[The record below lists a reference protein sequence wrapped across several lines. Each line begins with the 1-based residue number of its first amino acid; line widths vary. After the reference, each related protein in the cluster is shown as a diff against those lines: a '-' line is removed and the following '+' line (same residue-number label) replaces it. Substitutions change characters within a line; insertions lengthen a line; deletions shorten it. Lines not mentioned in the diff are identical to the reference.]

1 MKKIKVGDKIRVISK
16 ENEGWGYE
24 DLVGNEYIVDYIWTE
39 SNTGYECASLIGTP
53 YSPYLFNCELVN
65 KKQFTKSDLKSGD
78 IVELRNGNRY
88 ILIKDAKYNKY
99 KEPIDTFEGVDL
111 ISSIYLD
118 AYSDNLLYLQGDKSY
133 DIMKI
138 SDSFYIANIFRE
150 SPSKPLKT
158 PDWIWEREET
168 EEMTLEE
175 VCQELG
181 RNIKIV
187 KEH

>member
-1 MKKIKVGDKIRVISK
+1 MR
-16 ENEGWGYE
+16 
-24 DLVGNEYIVDYIWTE
+24 
-39 SNTGYECASLIGTP
+39 
-53 YSPYLFNCELVN
+53 
-65 KKQFTKSDLKSGD
+65 
-78 IVELRNGNRY
+78 
-88 ILIKDAKYNKY
+88 
-99 KEPIDTFEGVDL
+99 GVDL

>member
-39 SNTGYECASLIGTP
+39 SNTGYEYASLIGTP

-78 IVELRNGNRY
+78 MVELRNGEIY
-88 ILIKDAKYNKY
+88 IFIKDAKRNKHDNSRD
-99 KEPIDTFEGVDL
+99 IFMG
-111 ISSIYLD
+111 ISSYRCIPLSYYSNSLLD
-118 AYSDNLLYLQGDKSY
+118 LRGDKSY
-133 DIMKI
+133 DIMKM
-138 SDSFYIANIFRE
+138 SDGFYIPNIFRAY
-150 SPSKPLKT
+150 PSDTFKT
-158 PDWIWEREET
+158 PDWVWEREET

-175 VCQELG
+175 VCKELG
-181 RNIKIV
+181 RDIKIV